1 MTVKFCRFCD
11 TALPADEP
19 AGRPSDFCCEDHR
32 QRYQEKI
39 QRETVDRLRSAQ
51 SPMGHGAMLQA
62 GPPPGLVSA
71 PPLRGVRRDTQIM
84 TEAETEVVVGRGLAP
99 ERALGVL
106 GEATGAHP
114 TAIPGLGAIAKTDN
128 ASLSNLLRQAR
139 ERIASDQ
146 TATALAVRRKPKP
159 KARGGAPA
167 AGARPEVAATN
178 GAAQLPVQAA
188 PVEAKPQPVLP
199 KAVAVEAKAE
209 PPVAMAAPVI
219 APSAPVTA
227 QASPAPAKAAPAAR
241 PEQDRTVAVR
251 RVAQPLVEPPPAG
264 DPLRPEAR
272 ASVAAV
278 SSPEANPTLP
288 ASSARPVK
296 PSSDFKIEVT
306 PPALAIPE
314 AGPWERVPWY
324 AKAALAMLVAAG
336 GGYAWWNAQTE
347 PAPAPIKRK
356 MDEVQPLNMAPTE
369 WTTVKAA
376 GPEALAAGRTLTLH
390 QASMELT
397 NYRVEFVGTVDH
409 RAMGWAVRVQNP
421 GNYYAA
427 KLRRNATGTARLS
440 LIRWRVT
447 NGEAGPETVLPL
459 EMRLPSNE
467 QYTVKLDVRGD
478 RIVTTLQG
486 KVIDRWTDGT
496 LTKGGFAYLNQNNE
510 RGKIIVTTIGMV
522 RASR

>member
-11 TALPADEP
+11 TALPAGEP
-19 AGRPSDFCCEDHR
+19 GGRPSDFCNEDHR

-39 QRETVDRLRSAQ
+39 QRETVERLRSAQ
-51 SPMGHGAMLQA
+51 SAVGHGGVLQA
-62 GPPPGLVSA
+62 GPPPGLVAA
-71 PPLRGVRRDTQIM
+71 PPLRGVRRDTQTA
-84 TEAETEVVVGRGLAP
+84 TEVETAVVVGRGVAP
-99 ERALGVL
+99 ERALSVL

-114 TAIPGLGAIAKTDN
+114 TTIPGLGAIKKTDN

-146 TATALAVRRKPKP
+146 TTTALAVRRKPKP
-159 KARGGAPA
+159 KARSGAPA
-167 AGARPEVAATN
+167 AGARPDAAATN
-178 GAAQLPVQAA
+178 GAAQAAVQAA

-199 KAVAVEAKAE
+199 KAGAVPAKAV
-209 PPVAMAAPVI
+209 PPVAKAAPVTTP
-219 APSAPVTA
+219 AG
-227 QASPAPAKAAPAAR
+227 PAPAKTASAAS

-251 RVAQPLVEPPPAG
+251 RVAEPLLEPPPAE
-264 DPLRPEAR
+264 DPVRPQAR
-272 ASVAAV
+272 PAMAAV

-288 ASSARPVK
+288 ANSARLVN
-296 PSSDFKIEVT
+296 PSSDFTIEVT
-306 PPALAIPE
+306 PPALAVPE
-314 AGPWERVPWY
+314 AGAWERVPWY

-390 QASMELT
+390 KASMELT

-409 RAMGWAVRVQNP
+409 RALGWAVRVQNP

-427 KLRRNATGTARLS
+427 KLRRNATGAARLS

-478 RIVTTLQG
+478 QIVTTLQG
-486 KVIDRWTDGT
+486 KVIDRWTDTT
-496 LTKGGFAYLNQNNE
+496 LTKGGFAYLNQSNE
-510 RGKIIVTTIGMV
+510 RGKIVVTTIGMV
-522 RASR
+522 RASQ